1 MAKAG
6 VISMYSDDKS
16 GDLNTP
22 HSLGRY
28 RKRGLVTTNDLRRFV
43 GIPTFLRLPL
53 IDSVEKPTIGIVG
66 VPYDGGVARTPGT
79 RFGPRGIRNAC
90 WRSPEYHPD
99 LDVALS
105 EENSVADCG
114 DMLISPMLVSDALQT
129 IDNEITDLLAAGIT
143 PVAVGGDHGITY
155 PILHAMHRVHGKV
168 AVVHFDA
175 HSDTLEGGFTH
186 GTMFRHAVEEGL
198 IHPDKFIQIGIRKTY
213 SRTDFDFQNKHGIQ
227 VISVEDLQEMGPEG
241 LSEQLRRL
249 EGYKVYVTFDM
260 DFVDQAHAP
269 GTGSPEPCG
278 PTSAEALACFSAL
291 KGLDIVG
298 CDLTE
303 VSPPYDVRDLTCYL
317 ANLVLFEMVALLVAA
332 KKSG

>member
-1 MAKAG
+1 
-6 VISMYSDDKS
+6 MYTDDKS
-16 GDLNTP
+16 GNLNTP

-53 IDSVEKPTIGIVG
+53 MGDVEDPKIGIVG

-99 LDVALS
+99 LDVALT
-105 EENSVADCG
+105 EQNMTVDCG
-114 DMLISPMLVSDALQT
+114 DMLISPMLVSDALTT
-129 IDNEITDLLAAGIT
+129 IDQEITDLLAANII
-143 PVAVGGDHGITY
+143 PVSVGGDHGITY
-155 PILHAMHRVHGKV
+155 PIMQAMNRAHGKF
-168 AVVHFDA
+168 AIIHFDA
-175 HSDTLEGGFTH
+175 HSDMLEGGYTH
-186 GTMFRHAVEEGL
+186 GTMFRLAVEEGL
-198 IHPDKFIQIGIRKTY
+198 ILPDKFIQVGIRKTY
-213 SRTDFDFQNKHGIQ
+213 SRTDFDFHNEHGIQ
-227 VISVEDLQEMGPEG
+227 VISVEEMQEMGVAG
-241 LSEQLRRL
+241 LTEQFRRL

-278 PTSAEALACFSAL
+278 PTSAEALACFAAL
-291 KGLDIVG
+291 KGLDIIG

-303 VSPPYDVRDLTCYL
+303 VSPPYDVRDMTCYL
-317 ANLVLFEMVALLVAA
+317 ANMVLFEMVALLIKGA
-332 KKSG
+332 G

>member
-1 MAKAG
+1 
-6 VISMYSDDKS
+6 MYDDDKS

-28 RKRGLVTTNDLRRFV
+28 RKKGLVTTNDLRRFV
-43 GIPTFLRLPL
+43 GIPTFLRVPL
-53 IDSVEKPTIGIVG
+53 TGDVKEPKIGIVG

-90 WRSPEYHPD
+90 WRSPEYHGG

-105 EENSVADCG
+105 EQNSVVDCG
-114 DMLISPMLVSDALQT
+114 DMLISPMLVSDALTT
-129 IDNEITDLLAAGIT
+129 IDTEITDLISAGIT
-143 PVAVGGDHGITY
+143 PVSVGGDHGITY
-155 PILHAMHRVHGKV
+155 PILHAMHRAHGKV

-175 HSDTLEGGFTH
+175 HSDTLEGGYTH

-198 IHPDKFIQIGIRKTY
+198 IQPDKFIQVGIRKTY
-213 SRTDFDFQNKHGIQ
+213 SRTDFDFQKKHGIQ
-227 VISVEDLQEMGPEG
+227 VISVEEMQKLGVQG
-241 LSEQLRRL
+241 LTEQFRRL

-260 DFVDQAHAP
+260 DFVDQAYAP

-278 PTSAEALACFSAL
+278 PTSAEALACFGAL

-298 CDLTE
+298 FDLTE
-303 VSPPYDVRDLTCYL
+303 VAPPYDVRDLTCYL
-317 ANLVLFEMVALLVAA
+317 ANLVLFEMVALLVAT
-332 KKSG
+332 STTR